1 MHTALFIFLHV
12 AYIITHLTSEEAGLA
27 EGGGNFPKVPH
38 LFFFQL
44 GSFLCIDV
52 ILIPL
57 NTHTT
62 LALSICPPKRRQ

>member
-38 LFFFQL
+38 FFFQL

-62 LALSICPPKRRQ
+62 LALSICPLKRRQ